1 MSHSGTSPALVFVH
15 GLLGFDQIRLWP
27 RPISYFRHLRETVA
41 GRGLTAYFTSLPPVG
56 TVAGRAAAL
65 DASLQEIPDQRLCL
79 VAHSMG
85 GLDSRYLIQH
95 HDSDRRV
102 GTLVTI
108 GTPHRGTYLAKWLLE
123 GHGLMPWLV
132 RPWTRMALAE
142 LTPEACSRFNEAVP
156 DRDDVRYL
164 SFAGARPEGEM
175 PRGFRPWTRMLTRE
189 AGENDSQVPVSSAR
203 WGEFRGIQRA
213 DHLEL
218 VGWSLAPADEQR
230 QRPFDDRALF
240 EAILD
245 DLM

>member
-1 MSHSGTSPALVFVH
+1 MSQSETSPVLVFVH

-27 RPISYFRHLRETVA
+27 ARISYFRHLRETLA
-41 GRGLTAYFTSLPPVG
+41 ARGITACFPSLPAVG
-56 TVAGRAAAL
+56 SIADRAAAL
-65 DASLQEIPDQRLCL
+65 AASLREIPAQRLCL

-85 GLDSRYLIQH
+85 GLDSRYLIH
-95 HDSDRRV
+95 HYDPDRRV

-108 GTPHRGTYLAKWLLE
+108 GTPHRGTYLAKWFLE

-132 RPWTRMALAE
+132 RPWTRRALAD
-142 LTPEACSRFNEAVP
+142 LTPEACARFNEAVP

-175 PRGFRPWTRMLTRE
+175 PLAFRPWTRMLTRE

-203 WGEFRGIQRA
+203 WGDFRGVERA

-218 VGWSLAPADEQR
+218 VGWSLAPADAQTK
-230 QRPFDDRALF
+230 RPFDDRALF
-240 EAILD
+240 RAIVD
-245 DLM
+245 EVI